1 MLLLYQ
7 GFPTKQATW
16 NFEYG
21 KHLHINR
28 VQNWKEVTT
37 RFPKARYAVNNNMS
51 VVHILIINNVQQP
64 ANYICISVENHWF
77 SLVIRCNSDL
87 ESLKHDMSLMKVYIH
102 KCLTTSN
109 FLATHLIQANANLLV
124 IHAIN

>member
-7 GFPTKQATW
+7 GFPTNQTTWNQTTW

-37 RFPKARYAVNNNMS
+37 RFPKARYAVNNDMS
-51 VVHILIINNVQQP
+51 VVHIFIINNVQQP
-64 ANYICISVENHWF
+64 ASYICISVEHHWF
-77 SLVIRCNSDL
+77 SLLIRYNSNP
-87 ESLKHDMSLMKVYIH
+87 ESLKHDMSLMKLYIH

-109 FLATHLIQANANLLV
+109 FFATPLQITLN
-124 IHAIN
+124 